1 MTAWSRSE
9 AARTIEEVKR
19 RSATDPEFRAL
30 ALSNATAALA
40 KVNPRP
46 IPEGSVRFVESH
58 DAAQEA
64 NSSQI
69 IVAVLPDPAS
79 AINEELSDEDLEN
92 AAGGGSG
99 GGGGTPPVGI
109 S

>member
-1 MTAWSRSE
+1 MSAWSRSE

-30 ALSNATAALA
+30 ALTNAAAALA

-46 IPEGSVRFVESH
+46 IPQGSVLFLEPGN
-58 DAAQEA
+58 AADEA
-64 NSSQI
+64 SGPER
-69 IVAVLPDPAS
+69 IVVILPHLAAAVDD
-79 AINEELSDEDLEN
+79 ELSYEDLEN
-92 AAGGGSG
+92 AAGGA
-99 GGGGTPPVGI
+99 GTPPVGI

>member
-19 RSATDPEFRAL
+19 RSLIDPEFRAL
-30 ALSNATAALA
+30 ALSDPIAALT

-46 IPEGSVRFVESH
+46 VPVGSVRFVETN
-58 DAAQEA
+58 DAAQEID
-64 NSSQI
+64 NSEI
-69 IVAVLPDPAS
+69 IVAVLPDPKMVT
-79 AINEELSDEDLEN
+79 EELSDEDLEDV
-92 AAGGGSG
+92 AGGGSNP
-99 GGGGTPPVGI
+99 TPPVGL